1 MRFLARSNMAE
12 GITFE
17 QFLAEHGAS
26 LFPTGHLAAG
36 EGDGAEDEDGADE
49 DAAMIVYRVFAHLR
63 LDTAAWCDD
72 LAVRSTGRGGDAAA
86 AGCGD
91 APAAPAADGRSAAA
105 SVDASAAT
113 SAAAVSESASALSAC
128 TSSSGGGVPYI
139 VARRRTAGVAKETGG
154 GPAAKGE
161 AGGGEEKAG
170 RHEEERARPS
180 VIFPVSLRWNMTF
193 AQ

>member
-1 MRFLARSNMAE
+1 MAE

-26 LFPTGHLAAG
+26 LFPTGRLAAAG
-36 EGDGAEDEDGADE
+36 EGCGAEDEDGADE
-49 DAAMIVYRVFAHLR
+49 DAAMIVFRVFAHLR

-86 AGCGD
+86 VGCGD
-91 APAAPAADGRSAAA
+91 APAAPAANGGSAAA
-105 SVDASAAT
+105 SVVAPAAASASASASAA
-113 SAAAVSESASALSAC
+113 SESALTAC
-128 TSSSGGGVPYI
+128 TSSAGGGVPYI
-139 VARRRTAGVAKETGG
+139 VARRRTAGVAKETGDE
-154 GPAAKGE
+154 PAAKGE
-161 AGGGEEKAG
+161 AGGGEDKAG
-170 RHEEERARPS
+170 HQEEERARPS